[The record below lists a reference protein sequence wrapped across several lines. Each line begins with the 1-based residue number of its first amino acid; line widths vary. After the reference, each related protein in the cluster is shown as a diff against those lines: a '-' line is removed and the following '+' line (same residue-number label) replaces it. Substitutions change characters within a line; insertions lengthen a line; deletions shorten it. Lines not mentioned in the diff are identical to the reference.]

1 MALPVLAD
9 LKSYCRIQTTAEDT
23 MLTARLAQAQAL
35 VEGLL
40 GRPITAAERT
50 DTVWIECSAV
60 EWTLPVW
67 PVDTDSLVL
76 TDPDGDTVDNA
87 TYTVS
92 LNGVVRS
99 VDLDEDVFEAGRYSA
114 TYTAGWSSHPDYSAK
129 YEPILAMAILDVA
142 ADLYQRRNPAAT
154 QESAGGGIGV
164 TYNNAGIPDRVMT
177 TLRALLP
184 MEVR

>member
-23 MLTARLAQAQAL
+23 MLTARLVQAQAM

-40 GRPITAAERT
+40 GRPITAAART
-50 DTVWIECSAV
+50 DTVWIECATV
-60 EWTLPVW
+60 EFSLPVW
-67 PVDTDSLVL
+67 PVTTDSLVL
-76 TDPDGDTVDNA
+76 TDPDGDTVVSS
-87 TYTVS
+87 TYSVS
-92 LNGVVRS
+92 VNGIVRS
-99 VDLDEDVFEAGRYSA
+99 VDLDADVFDAGRYSA
-114 TYTAGWSSHPDYSAK
+114 AYTAGWDAHPDYTDK

-154 QESAGGGIGV
+154 QESAGGGISV
-164 TYNNAGIPDRVMT
+164 TYAKNGIPDRVMT
-177 TLRALLP
+177 TLKAMLP